1 MWYRQELVLRDFW
14 VQIRDMDG
22 EGFFHGAR
30 RGGARPKIYLAGQG
44 GTGKGS
50 KSEEQ
55 GGALLRVLAD

>member
-1 MWYRQELVLRDFW
+1 MWYRQELVLRDFY

-30 RGGARPKIYLAGQG
+30 LGGLRPNIYLAGQG

-50 KSEEQ
+50 KYEGR
-55 GGALLRVLAD
+55 GGALLRVLTD